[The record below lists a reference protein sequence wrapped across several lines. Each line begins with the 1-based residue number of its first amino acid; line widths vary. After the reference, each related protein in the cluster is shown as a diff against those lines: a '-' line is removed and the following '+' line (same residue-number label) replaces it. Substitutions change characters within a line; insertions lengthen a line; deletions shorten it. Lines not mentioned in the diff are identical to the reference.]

1 MYLDKFKAYDKLYSK
16 LGMDDEEKNIYK
28 LARARE
34 TKTRDF
40 NGVKCIGYED
50 QSALV
55 KE

>member
-1 MYLDKFKAYDKLYSK
+1 
-16 LGMDDEEKNIYK
+16 MDDEEKNIYK
-28 LARARE
+28 LASARE